1 MRMCKKILIDC
12 RSAIKPHTGIGM
24 YINGLV
30 SHLSNKGNKYFILC
44 YDGYEVNNLNG
55 LQFEYIR
62 IKKRNKHL
70 ENQITVPYL
79 VYKRNIDLFHVT
91 HHDVFPVLYFKKTII
106 SVMDIFWIDH
116 KNNSSFIF
124 RFLYYMISFIAF
136 KRAKKII
143 TISYSTKKSIE
154 KKMNLNPDKVQAI
167 LISCDKEYR
176 KTTNDSVT
184 FLNDL
189 MPYILYIGS
198 SAKRKNIQIFN
209 DIDSKLKDLG
219 HKINFI
225 FITKRTGKND
235 LELSSFYQKENF
247 IIDHN
252 DYSVVQLREF
262 YSKSLVF
269 VFPSKYEGFGLPA
282 LEAIK
287 CGTIPI
293 VSSSTSL
300 PEIVLNDNDFI
311 IDSNDNE
318 AFANKILRIKN
329 DIVYKN
335 KLLDKLN
342 IISKSF
348 DWSSTSIKTE
358 SSYEI

>member
-1 MRMCKKILIDC
+1 MCKKILIDC

-30 SHLSNKGNKYFILC
+30 SHLSDKVNKYFILC
-44 YDGYEVNNLNG
+44 YDGYEANNING

-70 ENQITVPYL
+70 ENQITVPFL
-79 VYKRNIDLFHVT
+79 VYKKNIDLFHVT
-91 HHDVFPVLYFKKTII
+91 HHDVFPVLYFKKIII

-143 TISYSTKKSIE
+143 TISFSTKKSI
-154 KKMNLNPDKVQAI
+154 KQKFNLNADKIQDI
-167 LISCDKEYR
+167 LISCDDEYKR
-176 KTTNDSVT
+176 KCNNKVKYI
-184 FLNDL
+184 NDL
-189 MPYILYIGS
+189 MPYVLYIGS

-209 DIDSKLKDLG
+209 HIDKTLKDLG

-225 FITKRTGKND
+225 FITKKTGKND
-235 LELSSFYQKENF
+235 SELDSFFQKDNF

-252 DYSVVQLREF
+252 DYTVNELNEF
-262 YSKSLVF
+262 YTKSLVF
-269 VFPSKYEGFGLPA
+269 IFPSNYEGFGLPA

-311 IDSNDNE
+311 VDPIDYV

-329 DIVYKN
+329 DVDYRN
-335 KLLDKLN
+335 KLLDKLS

-348 DWSSTSIKTE
+348 DWNLTSSKTE
-358 SSYEI
+358 LLYEI